1 MLVGAWRTDAAT
13 ELGRQWEC
21 HAAFGLQD
29 SGFFLRLS
37 TLDSAMMGADRNSL
51 LKRDPAMPGKKVAKQ
66 SPQKMKAVKAKLSK
80 AEFFNLLSADSD
92 VSTGDVKRVL
102 GSLERLMEAS
112 IAKRGMGSFTLPGL
126 MKITTLRRPAVK
138 ARKGINPFTGEE
150 TWFKAKP
157 ARTQVKIRPLKKLK
171 GFAN

>member
-1 MLVGAWRTDAAT
+1 MMGPDP
-13 ELGRQWEC
+13 
-21 HAAFGLQD
+21 
-29 SGFFLRLS
+29 S
-37 TLDSAMMGADRNSL
+37 TPLERDSAMPD
-51 LKRDPAMPGKKVAKQ
+51 KKGAKQ
-66 SPQKMKAVKAKLSK
+66 SQKKMKAVKAKLSK
-80 AEFFNLLSADSD
+80 AELVDLLSTDSD
-92 VSTGDVKRVL
+92 VCKGDVKRVL

-112 IAKRGMGSFTLPGL
+112 ICRRGIGSFTLPSL

-157 ARTQVKIRPLKKLK
+157 ARMQVKIRPLKKLK

>member
-1 MLVGAWRTDAAT
+1 
-13 ELGRQWEC
+13 
-21 HAAFGLQD
+21 
-29 SGFFLRLS
+29 
-37 TLDSAMMGADRNSL
+37 
-51 LKRDPAMPGKKVAKQ
+51 MPDKKAAKQ
-66 SPQKMKAVKAKLSK
+66 SPQKMKGVKAELSK
-80 AEFFNLLSADSD
+80 AELVALLSADSD

-112 IAKRGMGSFTLPGL
+112 IAKRGMGTFTLPGL

-138 ARKGINPFTGEE
+138 ARKGINPFTREE

>member
-1 MLVGAWRTDAAT
+1 
-13 ELGRQWEC
+13 
-21 HAAFGLQD
+21 
-29 SGFFLRLS
+29 
-37 TLDSAMMGADRNSL
+37 MMGVDRNTPL
-51 LKRDPAMPGKKVAKQ
+51 QRDPAMPDKKAVKQ
-66 SPQKMKAVKAKLSK
+66 SPKKMKAVKAKLSK
-80 AEFFNLLSADSD
+80 AELFALLSADSD

-157 ARTQVKIRPLKKLK
+157 AYTQVKIRPLKKLK

>member
-1 MLVGAWRTDAAT
+1 MLVGAWRTGADTEVRGQWGGQAA
-13 ELGRQWEC
+13 L
-21 HAAFGLQD
+21 GLQD
-29 SGFFLRLS
+29 SGFFMLS
-37 TLDSAMMGADRNSL
+37 TPDSAMMGADRNTSV
-51 LKRDPAMPGKKVAKQ
+51 KRDPAMPDKKVAKQ
-66 SPQKMKAVKAKLSK
+66 SQKKMKAVKAKLSK
-80 AEFFNLLSADSD
+80 AELVALLSADSD
-92 VSTGDVKRVL
+92 VSKGDVKRVL

-157 ARTQVKIRPLKKLK
+157 ARAQVRIRPLKKLK